1 MPIWQFDFR
10 SATTTSTPTQRRRQR
25 SPFLTVFLGGAAA
38 AAVVVVGCAVVV
50 VVGWQPGVCLFA
62 AGHVCVRMWG
72 WTSSTRLRVRAR
84 QHLRFAG
91 VVPFRLSNWSLW
103 SIEGFRLG
111 FTYR

>member
-38 AAVVVVGCAVVV
+38 AVVVGCAVVV